1 MGKQPFTAF
10 RRPKAPP
17 VTVRSGDTAQGQLQN
32 RGIWR
37 RFFHTCAVAHIPY
50 LTLLFYIV
58 LNTVYSTLV
67 VYIPEVNANFF
78 TGDASV
84 QSIAMFLGAEL
95 LSTALS
101 QAMLYVKHVFRAR
114 TNRNLRNVLWG
125 KILRLKPSYFDRV
138 SANTL
143 LSRITVDADCLNTVI
158 MDIVLYAF
166 FLIYMLVLTLRE
178 MSSISLQAAIWL
190 MIFTPVFFLFSFV
203 VGRLNLR
210 FESNMKFKM
219 ADLTDYL
226 SELMASLPIIKSFNR
241 QDYEERR
248 GKAVINDYY
257 TANRNVIVLDVA
269 QQIVSAV
276 IGMIPDVA
284 IILMG
289 IQMLQNSTL
298 TAAGWYVFYI
308 YSGTLITFAS
318 NMGGLWQQ
326 SKAVQG
332 QLNKISSILA
342 EEEEGL
348 GSYIQAAVAS
358 GDLVFDRVSF
368 DYDGTPALQQVSF
381 TVPENQTT
389 ALVGYSGAGKS
400 TVIKLLERFYAPE
413 EGHILLHGADLGDYD
428 LKTWRSKIA
437 LVSQNTPMIS
447 GTIRE
452 NLLYGVHRPVT
463 DQEIMAAAKL
473 AYVDDLINSCPEG
486 LEHPVGQFGS
496 KLSGGQRQKLAI
508 ARAIL
513 METDYLILDEPT
525 ASLDVISAEEVA
537 KAVEGLQHRTT
548 ILLVAHQP
556 RVLRN
561 VDHVVVL
568 NQDHTAVEGSPAELM
583 ERSDFF
589 AALMQGE
596 EAAQG

>member
-1 MGKQPFTAF
+1 MGKPSFAAF
-10 RRPKAPP
+10 RRPKDPP
-17 VTVRSGDTAQGQLQN
+17 MTVRSGDAAQDPLRNQ
-32 RGIWR
+32 GIWR

-50 LTLLFYIV
+50 LTLLLYIV

-84 QSIAMFLGAEL
+84 KSIAMFLGAEL
-95 LSTALS
+95 LSTVLS
-101 QAMLYVKHVFRAR
+101 QAMLYVNHVFRAR

-138 SANTL
+138 SSNTL

-158 MDIVLYAF
+158 MDIVLYGF
-166 FLIYMLVLTLRE
+166 FLIYMLVLTIRE
-178 MSSISLQAAIWL
+178 MSSISLQAAGWL

-248 GKAVINDYY
+248 GEAVINDYY
-257 TANRNVIVLDVA
+257 TANRNVIALDVG

-276 IGMIPDVA
+276 IGMIPDVV

-289 IQMLQNSTL
+289 IQMLKNSTL

-308 YSGTLITFAS
+308 YSGALITFAS

-348 GSYIQAAVAS
+348 GSYIREAVES
-358 GDLVFDRVSF
+358 GDLVFDVVSF
-368 DYDGTPALQQVSF
+368 DYDGTPALRQVSF
-381 TVPENQTT
+381 TVPEKQTT

-400 TVIKLLERFYAPE
+400 TVIKLLERFYAPT
-413 EGHILLHGADLGDYD
+413 EGRILLHGAELEQYD

-452 NLLYGVHRPVT
+452 NLLYGVHRTVT
-463 DQEIMAAAKL
+463 DSEIMEAAKL
-473 AYVDDLINSCPEG
+473 AYVDEFIRNCPEG
-486 LEHPVGQFGS
+486 LEYAVGQFGS

-513 METDYLILDEPT
+513 MKTDYLILDEPT

-537 KAVEGLQHRTT
+537 KAVEGLRHRVT

-556 RVLRN
+556 RVLRS

-583 ERSDFF
+583 EESSFF

-596 EAAQG
+596 EAQE

>member
-1 MGKQPFTAF
+1 
-10 RRPKAPP
+10 
-17 VTVRSGDTAQGQLQN
+17 
-32 RGIWR
+32 
-37 RFFHTCAVAHIPY
+37 
-50 LTLLFYIV
+50 
-58 LNTVYSTLV
+58 
-67 VYIPEVNANFF
+67 
-78 TGDASV
+78 
-84 QSIAMFLGAEL
+84 
-95 LSTALS
+95 
-101 QAMLYVKHVFRAR
+101 
-114 TNRNLRNVLWG
+114 
-125 KILRLKPSYFDRV
+125 
-138 SANTL
+138 
-143 LSRITVDADCLNTVI
+143 
-158 MDIVLYAF
+158 
-166 FLIYMLVLTLRE
+166 
-178 MSSISLQAAIWL
+178 
-190 MIFTPVFFLFSFV
+190 
-203 VGRLNLR
+203 
-210 FESNMKFKM
+210 MKFKM